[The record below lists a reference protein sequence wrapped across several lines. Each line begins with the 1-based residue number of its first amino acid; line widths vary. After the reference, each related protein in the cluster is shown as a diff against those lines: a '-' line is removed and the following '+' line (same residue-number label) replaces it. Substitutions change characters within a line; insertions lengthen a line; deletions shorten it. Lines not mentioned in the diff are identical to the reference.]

1 MPVKVIPKAKSIDT
15 NTLIPFDAS
24 IGILPTG
31 GKKGQGYHV
40 IIAGM
45 ISGVK
50 FLAKD
55 IFYALKD
62 NPTNI
67 NDFGD
72 IQSETQYDDNT
83 DFELQ
88 FLISLL

>member
-1 MPVKVIPKAKSIDT
+1 MPVKVIPKIQKEVSG
-15 NTLIPFDAS
+15 LIPFDAS
-24 IGILPTG
+24 SGTLPTG

-40 IIAGM
+40 TVGGM
-45 ISGVK
+45 ISGMK
-50 FLAKD
+50 FLSKD
-55 IFYALKD
+55 VFYALKD
-62 NPTNI
+62 NPISI

-72 IQSETQYDDNT
+72 IQSETQYDDTT